1 MTRRSAVPRPPSIG
15 MFRAYRQLQR
25 LRKLVQQAERA
36 HDVRRVISLG
46 KSSPGITETTR
57 GPRKFRPGGRDT

>member
-1 MTRRSAVPRPPSIG
+1 VTRPSAVPRPPSIG
-15 MFRAYRQLQR
+15 MSRAYLQLQR
-25 LRKLVQQAERA
+25 LRKLVQRAERA
-36 HDVRRVISLG
+36 HDVRRVINRG